1 MKLTST
7 LTGRDLL
14 ESLQWFY
21 EQSPPTTGST
31 SPIVASPI
39 RQRRGSTVTQDQ
51 LHAVQLKI
59 EAHQERTRDAG
70 VLNTIAWLRAHDD
83 EQTAPKA
90 TGFLAS
96 VLQFLHV
103 TDDPVLATDSSST
116 KTSDKP
122 SWRLPRHW
130 AEHSL
135 RVQWNELGYR
145 LLNAPFYV
153 DMMQARKII
162 LSGELL
168 YATDDECKA
177 FASWLDGFFVHI
189 ELLQQLKQRFL
200 RLKSALC
207 GRQLT
212 VSTQYGRANS
222 LYNESIRFMHAK
234 PIALYGEK
242 VLEFLNELEMT
253 LWDEEEAIADVNRH
267 ITNADDERHAV
278 ACLFAEVNATE
289 PAGVVVAKLVAWMP
303 QALDASDVRAFVQ
316 LFGDDVQSCISGIWL
331 RAYAQHLHLL
341 EAFEVDLSA
350 TTAYSRS
357 RVDVSPLPSTSY

>member
-1 MKLTST
+1 MKLTTT

-14 ESLQWFY
+14 QSLQWFY
-21 EQSPPTTGST
+21 DQSPPTTGSN
-31 SPIVASPI
+31 SPIVASPV
-39 RQRRGSTVTQDQ
+39 RRRRGSTVTQDQ
-51 LHAVQLKI
+51 LHAVRLKI
-59 EAHQERTRDAG
+59 EAHQESARDAG

-90 TGFLAS
+90 TGFLTS

-103 TDDPVLATDSSST
+103 TDEPAMNTVDSSSDT
-116 KTSDKP
+116 T
-122 SWRLPRHW
+122 WRLPRHW

-145 LLNAPFYV
+145 LLNASFYV

-168 YATDDECKA
+168 YATSDECKA
-177 FASWLDGFFVHI
+177 FATWLDGFFVHI

-200 RLKSALC
+200 RLKSATC
-207 GRQLT
+207 NRQLT

-267 ITNADDERHAV
+267 VTNADDERLAI
-278 ACLFAEVNATE
+278 ARLFADLSVTE

-303 QALDASDVRAFVQ
+303 QALDATDVRAFVQ
-316 LFGDDVQSCISGIWL
+316 LFGDDVQSCISGVWL

-357 RVDVSPLPSTSY
+357 RVDVSPLHPSIP